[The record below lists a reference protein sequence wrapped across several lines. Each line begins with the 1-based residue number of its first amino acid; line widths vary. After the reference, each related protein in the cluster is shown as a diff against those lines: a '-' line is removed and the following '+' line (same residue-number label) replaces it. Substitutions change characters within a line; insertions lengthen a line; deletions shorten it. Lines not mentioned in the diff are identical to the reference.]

1 MKDDDKIMKNCTF
14 SIIIPVLRESDKVNA
29 LIEHLYNQQTDEDYE
44 IIIVEGS
51 QTRETMSVV
60 QHREVVVL
68 LSEPGRGRQM
78 NAGAAVA
85 RGEILIFL
93 HADTQIPVNA
103 LNRIGHL
110 LKQKHY
116 VGGAFDLAI
125 SSHKLVFKI
134 IAKVASLRS
143 RFTRIPYGDQII
155 FLRKDYFN
163 KIGGYKEIPL
173 MEDVELMQRIK
184 RQGDKISI
192 LTDKVV
198 TSPRRWEKEGIIF
211 CTLRNWIIL
220 TLYMIGISPSKLA
233 KYYKSS

>member
-1 MKDDDKIMKNCTF
+1 MKDDDKMMKNCTF

-51 QTRETMSVV
+51 QTRETMSVI

-93 HADTQIPVNA
+93 HADTHIPVNA
-103 LNRIGHL
+103 LYRIGHI

-155 FLRKDYFN
+155 FLRKDYFI

-184 RQGDKISI
+184 RQGDKICI

-220 TLYMIGISPSKLA
+220 TLYLIGISPNKLA

>member
-125 SSHKLVFKI
+125 NSHKLVFKI

-220 TLYMIGISPSKLA
+220 TLYLIGISPNKLA

>member
-1 MKDDDKIMKNCTF
+1 MTTKICKF
-14 SIIIPVLRESDKVNA
+14 SIIIPVLHESDNINS
-29 LIEHLYNQQTDEDYE
+29 LINNVHEQHTDENHE
-44 IIIVEGS
+44 IIVVEGDKNRKTLDAIQS
-51 QTRETMSVV
+51 KD
-60 QHREVVVL
+60 VVVL
-68 LSEPGRGRQM
+68 LSEPGRSHQM

-85 RGEILIFL
+85 RGEILIFV

-103 LNRIGHL
+103 LNRISQI

-125 SSHKLVFKI
+125 RSHKLAFKI

-163 KIGGYKEIPL
+163 KVGGYKIIPL

-184 RQGDKISI
+184 RRGDKICI
-192 LTDKVV
+192 LTDKAI
-198 TSPRRWEKEGIIF
+198 TSPRRWEREGIIF

-220 TLYMIGISPSKLA
+220 TLYLIGISPRKLA